1 MVNDNFFSVGGAD
14 IQFEIETLDI
24 FNLKYYKLN
33 PRINS
38 ILERYDGN
46 ATQGEIELE
55 MWENLEY
62 ITHGLYQDIKK
73 SGGLQDEIIVYEN
86 EVLEGNSRL
95 CAYRHLYKNESDK
108 QKWQFIRAKVI
119 KSPLTNKQLN
129 TLLCQQHIKGKQD
142 WDPFDKAAYM
152 KRMNEQDGLTIEDIS
167 DLTQFSNNNVR
178 NHISA
183 YNDMKSEGVTDIRKF
198 SYYLEKRKLYP
209 KLGAIRKEDPNIDSK
224 ILKWIKE
231 DKIPEAR
238 AIRKIPSILNDKK
251 ARQQFEKNDEDFD
264 MCYAIAKKR
273 NPSIED
279 TFYRKIDDT
288 TQLLRKAKPEQL
300 REEIESDKRKK
311 SKIKYLAKEVKKLC
325 KNIGIDY

>member
-1 MVNDNFFSVGGAD
+1 MDF
-14 IQFEIETLDI
+14 IRI
-24 FNLKYYKLN
+24 LKKMGVYKTRL
-33 PRINS
+33 
-38 ILERYDGN
+38 LF
-46 ATQGEIELE
+46 
-55 MWENLEY
+55 
-62 ITHGLYQDIKK
+62 IK
-73 SGGLQDEIIVYEN
+73 S

-119 KSPLTNKQLN
+119 TSPFTNKQLN
-129 TLLCQQHIKGKQD
+129 TLLCQQHIKGKKD
-142 WDPFDKAAYM
+142 WDPFEKAAYM
-152 KRMNEQDGLTIEDIS
+152 KRMNEQDGLTIEEIS
-167 DLTQFSNNNVR
+167 GLTQFSINEVKNN
-178 NHISA
+178 IAA
-183 YNDMKSEGVTDIRKF
+183 YKEMKSESVKKIRKF
-198 SYYLEKRKLYP
+198 SYYLEKQKLNP
-209 KLGAIRKEDPNIDSK
+209 KLGKIRKEDPTIDSK

-231 DKIPEAR
+231 DRIPEAR
-238 AIRKIPSILNDKK
+238 AIRKIPLIFNDKK
-251 ARQQFEKNDEDFD
+251 ARQQFEKKGEDFD
-264 MCYAIAKKR
+264 VCYAIAKKR